1 MYKRQ
6 KSLVNYTKQLGVPVI
21 CFPRNIKDYPKFCN
35 IVNPD
40 VISIDYNVDP
50 RSIINE
56 ISIPVQGGLDPDI
69 LLSDKKN
76 MRQKV
81 NEYLKIFNSHPY
93 IFNLGHGILPTTE
106 IGMVEELVKIVRE
119 FK

>member
-1 MYKRQ
+1 M
-6 KSLVNYTKQLGVPVI
+6 PVI
-21 CFPRNIKDYPKFCN
+21 CFPRNIKDYPRFCN

-40 VISIDYNVDP
+40 VISIDYNIDP
-50 RSIINE
+50 RSVISK
-56 ISIPVQGGLDPDI
+56 ISIPVQGGLDPNI
-69 LLSDKKN
+69 LLTDKKN
-76 MRQKV
+76 LKQKV
-81 NEYLKIFNSHPY
+81 SEYLKIFDNHPY